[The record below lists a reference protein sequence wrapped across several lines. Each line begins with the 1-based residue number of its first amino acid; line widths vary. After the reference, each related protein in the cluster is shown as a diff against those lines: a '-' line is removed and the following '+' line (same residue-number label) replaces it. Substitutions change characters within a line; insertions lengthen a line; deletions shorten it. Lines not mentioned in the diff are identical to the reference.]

1 MRREEF
7 LGAPPPRPL
16 EIEEVTVTPISAGS
30 MRGLEVGVPA
40 VMQQYEEIVWT
51 PGKTAEEVG
60 KHILDEIEA
69 WKEDEEEVGEGAIRR
84 LQAAKLQRQALI
96 QALAWDG
103 AA

>member
-1 MRREEF
+1 
-7 LGAPPPRPL
+7 
-16 EIEEVTVTPISAGS
+16 
-30 MRGLEVGVPA
+30 
-40 VMQQYEEIVWT
+40 
-51 PGKTAEEVG
+51 VG